1 MGCGSP
7 DAGATKVAP
16 DPVVPETKNGFEKKK
31 VDNSR
36 GSCEEVTSLVKKH
49 EKEDEAKGR
58 VNQQRGTTFVRSQ
71 LIKSSGANIGESYEA
86 VGQKN
91 SELGQG
97 SYGTV
102 RQWKHKTGG
111 YIRAVKTIRK
121 KSVDIDRLAA
131 EIEIMKLLDHP
142 NVIKLYETFED
153 NRNIYLVME
162 MCKGGELFDRIVDAG
177 SFNEK
182 DAATVAKQ
190 ALSALYYMHSSHV
203 AHRDLKPENFLL
215 SVKGEAI
222 KDTPLKIIDFG
233 LSRRFTP
240 GEKMTTRACTP
251 YYVAPEILGKN
262 GYSESCDLWSMGVII
277 FVLLSGSPPFYGDND
292 REVLKSVQKGKYF
305 FNPSAWSAISM
316 DAMDL
321 IQHLLVLEPE
331 KRFSAEKALAHT
343 WIERLAPNSK
353 GAVLDTA
360 AIASLRSWHKHSQM
374 KRIALTMIAQQMD
387 DDSIKELKE
396 LFFALDVDGDGTLTI
411 EEITAG
417 LDKQGGKAI
426 ADQKEEILESM
437 RDMDPECTGHVN
449 YTEFLAATLSKR
461 IALQEDQCWA
471 AFRFF
476 DLNGDG
482 KITKEELSKAFTAGG
497 GMSADDADIV
507 GPGLADLVTQTM
519 QEADKNGDG
528 EIDFDEFCA
537 MMNAKRKVTVDE
549 VKVKK
554 KKTKGE

>member
-1 MGCGSP
+1 
-7 DAGATKVAP
+7 
-16 DPVVPETKNGFEKKK
+16 
-31 VDNSR
+31 
-36 GSCEEVTSLVKKH
+36 
-49 EKEDEAKGR
+49 
-58 VNQQRGTTFVRSQ
+58 
-71 LIKSSGANIGESYEA
+71 
-86 VGQKN
+86 
-91 SELGQG
+91 
-97 SYGTV
+97 
-102 RQWKHKTGG
+102 
-111 YIRAVKTIRK
+111 
-121 KSVDIDRLAA
+121 
-131 EIEIMKLLDHP
+131 
-142 NVIKLYETFED
+142 
-153 NRNIYLVME
+153 
-162 MCKGGELFDRIVDAG
+162 
-177 SFNEK
+177 
-182 DAATVAKQ
+182 
-190 ALSALYYMHSSHV
+190 MHSSHV

-240 GEKMTTRACTP
+240 GEKMYTRACTP
-251 YYVAPEILGKN
+251 YYVAPEILGKS
-262 GYSESCDLWSMGVII
+262 GYNESCDLWSMGVII

-374 KRIALTMIAQQMD
+374 KRIALT
-387 DDSIKELKE
+387 
-396 LFFALDVDGDGTLTI
+396 I

-417 LDKQGGKAI
+417 LDQKGGKGLG
-426 ADQKEEILESM
+426 DQKVEILESM
-437 RDMDPECTGHVN
+437 KDMDPDGTGHVN